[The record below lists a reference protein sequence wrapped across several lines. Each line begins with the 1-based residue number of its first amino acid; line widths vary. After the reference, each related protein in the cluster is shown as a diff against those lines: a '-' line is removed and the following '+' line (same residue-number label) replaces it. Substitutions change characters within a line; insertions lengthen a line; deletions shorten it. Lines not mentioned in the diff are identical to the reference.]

1 MGETKTLEQF
11 NKELEELLGD
21 RLSNDNVVC
30 LNNPEIQ
37 KLFKEHGLEPITTDI
52 RVYKTQR

>member
-11 NKELEELLGD
+11 NKELEKLLGD
-21 RLSNDNVVC
+21 RLSNNNVVC

-37 KLFKEHGLEPITTDI
+37 KLFKEHGLEPITTGI
-52 RVYKTQR
+52 LVYKAQR